1 MRGKRE
7 RLFECSYG
15 LPGDEAKVVFRAWT
29 PVEAAAGT
37 EEALHRAGIAVVGE
51 ITVRDARGRVLL
63 RVTPHPAPGAGIS
76 GAA

>member
-15 LPGDEAKVVFRAWT
+15 PPGEESKIVFRAWT
-29 PVEAAAGT
+29 PAEAAAGT
-37 EEALHRAGIAVVGE
+37 EEALQRAGIPLAGY
-51 ITVRDARGRVLL
+51 ITVRDARGRVQL
-63 RVTPHPAPGAGIS
+63 RVAAHPRPEAGVS

>member
-7 RLFECSYG
+7 QLFECSYG
-15 LPGDEAKVVFRAWT
+15 LPGDESKIVFRAWT

-37 EEALHRAGIAVVGE
+37 EEALHRAGIPVVGE
-51 ITVRDARGRVLL
+51 ITVRDVRGRVLL
-63 RVTPHPAPGAGIS
+63 RLAPRPRPDAGIS

>member
-15 LPGDEAKVVFRAWT
+15 PPGEEAKVVFRAWT

-37 EEALHRAGIAVVGE
+37 EEALQRAGIPVMGD
-51 ITVRDARGRVLL
+51 ITVRDSRGRVLL
-63 RVTPHPAPGAGIS
+63 RVAPHSRLDAGIS

>member
-15 LPGDEAKVVFRAWT
+15 PPGDEAKIVFRAWT

-37 EEALHRAGIAVVGE
+37 EEALHRAGIPVRGD
-51 ITVRDARGRVLL
+51 ITVRDSRGRVLL
-63 RVTPHPAPGAGIS
+63 RVAPLARLDAGIS

>member
-15 LPGDEAKVVFRAWT
+15 TPGDEAKIVFRAWT
-29 PVEAAAGT
+29 PAEAAAGT
-37 EEALHRAGIAVVGE
+37 EEALRRAGIPLVGE
-51 ITVRDARGRVLL
+51 ITVRDARGRVQL
-63 RVTPHPAPGAGIS
+63 RVPVRPGHEAGIS